1 MAFDDL
7 DDEGPSN
14 DSIDDSESTQ
24 TAAAPAAD
32 LPQLPEDR
40 QIALPSNSGLGD
52 PGYCEIE
59 LGLRVTQADKSLQA
73 LRDAIADKSFQ
84 YSHVIRVAP
93 RKNVNTRARA
103 NIAKLNNTI
112 AYHARVYRRCR
123 QAMTSLNADDI
134 TLGKYQTLSRD
145 DLRSSAAL
153 LNPNEP
159 GSTRVQLSWIWQTA
173 ERGSHQSP
181 NALRECELNVSFK
194 CWTATNGKS
203 QPRTLDS
210 CPCAA
215 ESMAGGSHLDPLRNA
230 VDSPIFPKS
239 GM

>member
-1 MAFDDL
+1 MDTLQRSIRGSASNGPPSLINTEVLDPAAFDDL

-93 RKNVNTRARA
+93 
-103 NIAKLNNTI
+103 
-112 AYHARVYRRCR
+112 
-123 QAMTSLNADDI
+123 
-134 TLGKYQTLSRD
+134 
-145 DLRSSAAL
+145 
-153 LNPNEP
+153 
-159 GSTRVQLSWIWQTA
+159 
-173 ERGSHQSP
+173 
-181 NALRECELNVSFK
+181 
-194 CWTATNGKS
+194 
-203 QPRTLDS
+203 
-210 CPCAA
+210 
-215 ESMAGGSHLDPLRNA
+215 
-230 VDSPIFPKS
+230 
-239 GM
+239 